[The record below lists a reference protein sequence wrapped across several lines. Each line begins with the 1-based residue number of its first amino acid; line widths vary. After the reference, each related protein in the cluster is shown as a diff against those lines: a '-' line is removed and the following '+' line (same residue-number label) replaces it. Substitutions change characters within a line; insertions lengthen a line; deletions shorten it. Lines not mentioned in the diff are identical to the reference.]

1 MRRLL
6 WPFFFL
12 KTGNLLAPVYI
23 WNTDKFHGAD
33 PLDFDAFMKVRWN
46 TGWWQRMLRQASRT
60 YFSKKDMHKDDY
72 RHVMASCAIPAACRP
87 VEIDGRFYYDGGVS
101 DSIPVQKAIDDG
113 CDKLVIIL
121 TKPHDFVKEP
131 ERDRFIYKRLCR
143 KYPKIIEALDHR
155 HIMYKACQDK
165 MFALEKSGKAF
176 VFAPEHV
183 LGGGTYSMDAKEEEA
198 IYEMGIRN
206 FYAQQEN

>member
-1 MRRLL
+1 M
-6 WPFFFL
+6 
-12 KTGNLLAPVYI
+12 
-23 WNTDKFHGAD
+23 
-33 PLDFDAFMKVRWN
+33 
-46 TGWWQRMLRQASRT
+46 
-60 YFSKKDMHKDDY
+60 
-72 RHVMASCAIPAACRP
+72 
-87 VEIDGRFYYDGGVS
+87 
-101 DSIPVQKAIDDG
+101 DDG
-113 CDKLVIIL
+113 CDKLVVIL

-198 IYEMGIRN
+198 IYESAIFKFTARVQSNQILREGFKMSLFFAGS
-206 FYAQQEN
+206 ESGL